1 MKANGLLKW
10 LVPAVLLGIVLII
23 GKSWVAAPDAEPAHD
38 PENMLS
44 RVEGIIPAL
53 EASHA
58 VAHAIKLAATL
69 NQEQAILVNLSGR
82 GDKDMETVMA
92 QSTGGQP

>member
-38 PENMLS
+38 PEIDWIVPWAGH
-44 RVEGIIPAL
+44 RF
-53 EASHA
+53 H
-58 VAHAIKLAATL
+58 H
-69 NQEQAILVNLSGR
+69 GR
-82 GDKDMETVMA
+82 MVSPG
-92 QSTGGQP
+92 

>member
-38 PENMLS
+38 PENRS
-44 RVEGIIPAL
+44 EGMPRAFS
-53 EASHA
+53 ASVSA
-58 VAHAIKLAATL
+58 
-69 NQEQAILVNLSGR
+69 
-82 GDKDMETVMA
+82 
-92 QSTGGQP
+92 

>member
-38 PENMLS
+38 PYIFRKPLKTS
-44 RVEGIIPAL
+44 P
-53 EASHA
+53 
-58 VAHAIKLAATL
+58 
-69 NQEQAILVNLSGR
+69 
-82 GDKDMETVMA
+82 
-92 QSTGGQP
+92 

>member
-38 PENMLS
+38 PENRILAHKLLQHACPS
-44 RVEGIIPAL
+44 PAPDSQTTRA
-53 EASHA
+53 AS
-58 VAHAIKLAATL
+58 
-69 NQEQAILVNLSGR
+69 GF
-82 GDKDMETVMA
+82 
-92 QSTGGQP
+92 

>member
-38 PENMLS
+38 PA
-44 RVEGIIPAL
+44 R
-53 EASHA
+53 
-58 VAHAIKLAATL
+58 
-69 NQEQAILVNLSGR
+69 SG
-82 GDKDMETVMA
+82 G
-92 QSTGGQP
+92 SSG

>member
-38 PENMLS
+38 PETENFIGMMVNIDAGDSWRKPRDRRL
-44 RVEGIIPAL
+44 PAV
-53 EASHA
+53 S
-58 VAHAIKLAATL
+58 
-69 NQEQAILVNLSGR
+69 
-82 GDKDMETVMA
+82 
-92 QSTGGQP
+92 

>member
-38 PENMLS
+38 PDFFRELHWHDGEH
-44 RVEGIIPAL
+44 RC
-53 EASHA
+53 
-58 VAHAIKLAATL
+58 
-69 NQEQAILVNLSGR
+69 R
-82 GDKDMETVMA
+82 
-92 QSTGGQP
+92 

>member
-38 PENMLS
+38 PKLILAHKLLQHACPS
-44 RVEGIIPAL
+44 PAPDSQTTRA
-53 EASHA
+53 AS
-58 VAHAIKLAATL
+58 
-69 NQEQAILVNLSGR
+69 GF
-82 GDKDMETVMA
+82 
-92 QSTGGQP
+92 

>member
-38 PENMLS
+38 PENRMYEKES
-44 RVEGIIPAL
+44 
-53 EASHA
+53 
-58 VAHAIKLAATL
+58 ATL
-69 NQEQAILVNLSGR
+69 DASSRAGR
-82 GDKDMETVMA
+82 QYYWVGYSAT
-92 QSTGGQP
+92 T